1 MRVKKRMIAAAP
13 RRGGCIRRAGLLLPK
28 KRWSWFRYRVRTSVP
43 PVKTSASGDG
53 MFTVTDDGKDFRQ
66 HHDQGHPGE
75 RWRTSIMALRARTV
89 RWAVKKLEKSGNTY
103 TVPAGTKLDADQMK
117 AYKAGEL
124 YVNVHSAENKGGEIR
139 GQRK

>member
-1 MRVKKRMIAAAP
+1 MRVKKRMIAAALVAV
-13 RRGGCIRRAGLLLPK
+13 GALASGIAFAEEAMVMVSLSGENE
-28 KRWSWFRYRVRTSVP
+28 VP

-53 MFTVTDDGKDFRQ
+53 MFTITDDGKISGSITTKGIQ
-66 HHDQGHPGE
+66 GTMAHIHHGAAGKNGP
-75 RWRTSIMALRARTV
+75 V
-89 RWAVKKLEKSGNTY
+89 VVKLEKSGNTY

-139 GQRK
+139 GQLK